1 MVGGLNMFKSL
12 TARGKVILSLIIFI
26 VVCAAA
32 VCFSYQYFQPTQLV
46 AAESQVQAETSTGI
60 SLAAHNAKVGMMQ
73 EQLDSAAQQ
82 IAELKNKPPDTI
94 IKTVPVEVEKVVT
107 KYIEKNGADF
117 AIVTDPN
124 NPDKVV
130 DLKDVANLPVSTD
143 ITLNQYNVFAYKKVL
158 RDITIY
164 PSFTGITPSGI
175 DEVSYGVSRKI
186 TKDGKYLGLVAGYEF
201 DEKKPKVGL
210 RVTF

>member
-107 KYIEKNGADF
+107 KYVEKSGADF
-117 AIVTDPN
+117 AIVTDPKN
-124 NPDKVV
+124 TDKQVN
-130 DLKDVANLPVSTD
+130 LKDIAKLSASTD
-143 ITLNQYNVFAYKKVL
+143 VTLNQYNVFAYKKVL
-158 RDITIY
+158 HDITVY
-164 PSFTGITPSGI
+164 PTFSGITPNGVNEI
-175 DEVSYGVSRKI
+175 DYGVSRKI
-186 TKDGKYLGLVAGYEF
+186 SNDGKYLGIVAGYEF
-201 DEKKPKVGL
+201 DDKKAKIGL
-210 RVTF
+210 RYTF